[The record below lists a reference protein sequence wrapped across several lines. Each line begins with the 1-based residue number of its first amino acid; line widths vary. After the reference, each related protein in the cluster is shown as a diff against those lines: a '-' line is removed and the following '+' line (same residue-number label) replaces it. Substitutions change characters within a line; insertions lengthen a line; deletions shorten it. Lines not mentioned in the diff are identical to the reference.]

1 MQTHPD
7 FRSFPTSGLNKKHMS
22 FPSLIF
28 WLIFVIP
35 LVVFL
40 IWVMRQDKRR
50 GVAGL
55 LILLTIVAVGVIY
68 MYLKTGGQ

>member
-1 MQTHPD
+1 
-7 FRSFPTSGLNKKHMS
+7 MS

-55 LILLTIVAVGVIY
+55 LILLTIVAVGIIY

>member
-1 MQTHPD
+1 
-7 FRSFPTSGLNKKHMS
+7 MS
-22 FPSLIF
+22 IPSLIF

-35 LVVFL
+35 LVALL

-50 GVAGL
+50 GMAGL
-55 LILLTIVAVGVIY
+55 MILLVIVAVGVIY

>member
-1 MQTHPD
+1 
-7 FRSFPTSGLNKKHMS
+7 MS

-55 LILLTIVAVGVIY
+55 LILLVIVAVAVIY